1 VLSTTPYFGAEV
13 PAVLSAVAALRIAV
27 FREFPYLYDGSLA
40 YEEEYLAAYAASPQ
54 CLVAVARDGDQ
65 IVGAATAMPL
75 TLAEDAAAPFAAAGH
90 DLGRIYYF
98 GESVL
103 LPAYRGRGLGHQFFD
118 HREAAARR
126 FGFDVAAFCA
136 VVRPDGHPA
145 RPPAY
150 VPHDAFWIKRGFT
163 RRPELVAHFS
173 WLDLGDAE
181 ETQKPLVFWTK
192 ALRSQT
198 APFHGGPS

>member
-1 VLSTTPYFGAEV
+1 MISTAPYFGADIT
-13 PAVLSAVAALRIAV
+13 PVLSAVAALRIAV
-27 FREFPYLYDGSLA
+27 FREFPYLYDGTLA
-40 YEEEYLAAYAASPQ
+40 YEEEYLSTYAASPQ

-75 TLAEDAAAPFAAAGH
+75 ALAEEAAAPFAAAGH
-90 DLGRIYYF
+90 DLSRVYYF

-126 FGFDVAAFCA
+126 FGFDLAAFCA
-136 VVRPDGHPA
+136 VVRPEDHPA
-145 RPPAY
+145 RPAQY

-173 WLDLGDAE
+173 WRDLGDPD
-181 ETQKPLVFWTK
+181 ETLKPLVFWTK
-192 ALRSQT
+192 PLRSQT
-198 APFHGGPS
+198 APFSGGAS